1 MMEANLYSLADHDRP
16 PFPPETMK
24 RKKTE
29 PRELEELEE
38 KLGYR
43 FRDRELLVLALSHSS
58 TRQEGV
64 PSNER
69 LEFLG
74 DAVLGFI
81 ISTYLYD
88 AFPGADEG
96 QLTIKRAQAVS
107 HVALGRV
114 AREIRLDHHL
124 AVARGIR
131 QTGPIPDT
139 VMGDAMEAL
148 IGAVFLDGGTDR
160 AWAVVTRHFHRFVR
174 KEGDRRNPKSAL
186 QNLVQKH
193 RGAAPRYRIVEE
205 SGPPHARQFTVRVE
219 VGDRVLAEARGS
231 SRKRA
236 EHEAARR
243 ALAELTA
250 EDDDPGP

>member
-1 MMEANLYSLADHDRP
+1 MR
-16 PFPPETMK
+16 
-24 RKKTE
+24 RRKTE
-29 PRELEELEE
+29 PRGLEELEE
-38 KLGYR
+38 KLGHQ
-43 FRDRELLVLALSHSS
+43 FRDRSLLIQALSHSS
-58 TRQEGV
+58 TRQEGM

-81 ISTYLYD
+81 ITTYLYD
-88 AFPGADEG
+88 AFPGCDEG
-96 QLTIKRAQAVS
+96 GLSIKRAQAVS
-107 HVALGRV
+107 HRALGRV
-114 AREIRLDHHL
+114 AREIHLDHHL

-131 QTGPIPDT
+131 QTGAIPET

-160 AWAVVTRHFHRFVR
+160 AWTVVTRHFHRFVR

-186 QNLVQKH
+186 QNLVQK
-193 RGAAPRYRIVEE
+193 REGIAPRYRTVAE
-205 SGPPHARQFTVRVE
+205 SGLPHARRFTVRVE
-219 VGDRVLAEARGS
+219 VGGRVLAEAQGS

-250 EDDDPGP
+250 EDDAPAP